1 MRQVADF
8 SRNFRRCDVR
18 PPVFDVRLRL
28 CDKPHV
34 AENPR
39 PRIPPRRRWRIF
51 EPHRKLVWLP
61 EFEMLGEVQL
71 KRGVPIGP
79 FADVF
84 AVEPHFRA
92 AHRPV
97 ELHVNPLARLRF
109 GQLERLSVPA
119 NPDRGQRARAPG
131 ALSGFF
137 FAVLDDLHILLVVIH
152 VERLP
157 YRPVV
162 RDLDALPAGGV
173 GGNGLAARDFTP
185 VEEPFPAE
193 RNISRPVRKRRRAS
207 PPQKKACKTSF
218 SSYAIPNLTDPFSLH
233 PNAPRITSIFIG
245 RRGSAPCKQ

>member
-1 MRQVADF
+1 
-8 SRNFRRCDVR
+8 
-18 PPVFDVRLRL
+18 
-28 CDKPHV
+28 
-34 AENPR
+34 
-39 PRIPPRRRWRIF
+39 
-51 EPHRKLVWLP
+51 
-61 EFEMLGEVQL
+61 MLGEVQL

-193 RNISRPVRKRRRAS
+193 RNISRPVRKRRGHRRRKKS
-207 PPQKKACKTSF
+207 MQNVLFIICNSEFNRSFFITSKRPPHYKYFYREAGKRPLQTIKVGRF
-218 SSYAIPNLTDPFSLH
+218 RRLPRG
-233 PNAPRITSIFIG
+233 NAPDTL
-245 RRGSAPCKQ
+245 K